1 MGYDLAGEGLAGFTS
16 RRGCRN
22 GWSAAVAALK
32 GWVEEAVRRRGRGV
46 LVPLAELPAALPLSR
61 FQWPVGQGKGVRA
74 GYDKCGKCLHC
85 TRPQL
90 RKGCLNPIVR
100 APAGTPEAAAA
111 TAGKLQVCNVISAE
125 TRPGWI

>member
-1 MGYDLAGEGLAGFTS
+1 M
-16 RRGCRN
+16 
-22 GWSAAVAALK
+22 AALK

-46 LVPLAELPAALPLSR
+46 PVPLAELPAALPLSR

-111 TAGKLQVCNVISAE
+111 TAGKLQVRCN
-125 TRPGWI
+125 TGPGKDRAAG